1 MQRIEV
7 DFFADFINGW
17 EDDKL
22 QNLMDQCGQCTSQAY
37 GGIDCCYDKGVVTK
51 NEDANNCKI
60 DSHFDEQGMFACPA
74 SLIRCFPWYTPFPS
88 NTPSASQTS
97 R

>member
-7 DFFADFINGW
+7 DYFADFINGW

-60 DSHFDEQGMFACPA
+60 DSHFDEQGMNSTSFVL
-74 SLIRCFPWYTPFPS
+74 S
-88 NTPSASQTS
+88 TPSPSYTS
-97 R
+97 PFSP

>member
-1 MQRIEV
+1 MTQLGSDITLVSRLLLRV
-7 DFFADFINGW
+7 ARRADADFFTDFINGW

-60 DSHFDEQGMFACPA
+60 DSHFDEQGTFA
-74 SLIRCFPWYTPFPS
+74 
-88 NTPSASQTS
+88 
-97 R
+97 

>member
-60 DSHFDEQGMFACPA
+60 DSHFDEQGTFA
-74 SLIRCFPWYTPFPS
+74 
-88 NTPSASQTS
+88 
-97 R
+97 